1 MTSVSGDPLL
11 VTDSDVHALT
21 WEFVNSGY
29 RGDQYA
35 NWPIERRLDR
45 FLRRRG
51 LSRHADNGDICNIIL
66 DRIMRSISITA
77 AAAAFDS
84 WGNTC
89 PSTSDPQ
96 GSTLANQGC
105 AQYRYRR

>member
-51 LSRHADNGDICNIIL
+51 LSRHADNGDICNVII
-66 DRIMRSISITA
+66 DRAMTYISVT
-77 AAAAFDS
+77 
-84 WGNTC
+84 GRGG
-89 PSTSDPQ
+89 
-96 GSTLANQGC
+96 GSASSG
-105 AQYRYRR
+105 

>member
-1 MTSVSGDPLL
+1 MTSASGDPPL

-77 AAAAFDS
+77 AGAAFDS
-84 WGNTC
+84 SG
-89 PSTSDPQ
+89 
-96 GSTLANQGC
+96 
-105 AQYRYRR
+105 

>member
-1 MTSVSGDPLL
+1 VTSVSGDGDPPL

-35 NWPIERRLDR
+35 NWPIERR
-45 FLRRRG
+45 
-51 LSRHADNGDICNIIL
+51 RHADNGDICNIIL

-84 WGNTC
+84 SGTARGSSARTDHLLSPP
-89 PSTSDPQ
+89 PSCGESGCGP
-96 GSTLANQGC
+96 AN
-105 AQYRYRR
+105 